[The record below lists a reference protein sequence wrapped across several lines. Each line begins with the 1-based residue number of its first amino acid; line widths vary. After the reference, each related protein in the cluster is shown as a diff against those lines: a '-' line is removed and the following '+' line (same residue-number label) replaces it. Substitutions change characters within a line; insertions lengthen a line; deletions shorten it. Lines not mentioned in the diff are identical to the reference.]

1 MTRLSPKYYLK
12 SKAKFRRKIILTY
25 IFVLG
30 FFASTPNYNRIN
42 EWPLQ
47 FLRTGYYNRSYG
59 YLASRTTTGFWW
71 SGTAGSATD
80 GRDLNT
86 RTGYVYAQNNYWRGD
101 GFALRCVPPATT
113 VLMHGLSSSCVLAS
127 TTVPTATSALV
138 RWMAAGGLARLG
150 QLPTG
155 ATWVRG
161 LAMSTPKIT
170 ASVATALLCAK

>member
-59 YLASRTTTGFWW
+59 YPAARTLGGDWW
-71 SGTAGSATD
+71 SVAAGSAIYGHALGTHIGD
-80 GRDLNT
+80 GVEAQANGVR
-86 RTGYVYAQNNYWRGD
+86 GY
-101 GFALRCVPPATT
+101 GFALRCVNHYI
-113 VLMHGLSSSCVLAS
+113 L
-127 TTVPTATSALV
+127 
-138 RWMAAGGLARLG
+138 
-150 QLPTG
+150 
-155 ATWVRG
+155 
-161 LAMSTPKIT
+161 
-170 ASVATALLCAK
+170 